1 MNNEPTIIEAF
12 DTELLP
18 ANENYIQLKE
28 IAKKT
33 TNFIYQQ
40 MHNLTK
46 KLEDA
51 KRLSSDAEC
60 ADDDGWFNRKF
71 GNGETA
77 IEKRS
82 KLNTKVNIL
91 QNEAIAEI
99 AYLVQASVQ
108 FAKNSTRLNRAMI
121 EELSNLTN
129 DGFDDVHNEIQKIHD
144 EKVLQYLAQIKE
156 GLEANQK
163 ADKQNETLT
172 QNRIYIDQQQ
182 KSINDNTQSILLYKD
197 LIAKIPD
204 QSNKIS
210 KKF

>member
-12 DTELLP
+12 DTELLL

-91 QNEAIAEI
+91 HKMKPLPRLQILCKQAFNLPKIAQG
-99 AYLVQASVQ
+99 L
-108 FAKNSTRLNRAMI
+108 I
-121 EELSNLTN
+121 E
-129 DGFDDVHNEIQKIHD
+129 Q
-144 EKVLQYLAQIKE
+144 
-156 GLEANQK
+156 
-163 ADKQNETLT
+163 
-172 QNRIYIDQQQ
+172 
-182 KSINDNTQSILLYKD
+182 
-197 LIAKIPD
+197 
-204 QSNKIS
+204 
-210 KKF
+210 